1 MTYSK
6 HIETNTIHAGKM
18 RDSQHGALSTPI
30 YQTSTFVFDN
40 VQQGSNRF
48 MGEEQGFIY
57 GRLGNPTVRE
67 LELRMA
73 TLEGTE
79 DAAAFGSGMGA
90 ISSVLLANLNTGD
103 HLVASSALYGCTF
116 ALLNHKFKDLGIEV
130 SFVDMNNQKETRAA
144 IKENTKVIFL
154 ETPVNP
160 NLVVF
165 DLKML
170 AGIAKEHGLVSV
182 IDNTF
187 MSPVLQHPID
197 FGFDIIVHSATK
209 YLNGH
214 GDVVAGI
221 ACGSAEQ
228 IQNIK
233 LTTLKDMG
241 AVISPHDAWLIIRGL
256 KTLHLRVERHC
267 QNAQEVAEY
276 LESNEAVSDVYYP
289 GLASHS
295 GYRFIGNQMKAG
307 GGVIAFELKG
317 QFEQAIQFMNSLKM
331 CVIAVSLGDAETLI
345 QHPASMTH
353 SPYTQEERIDAGIT
367 DTLVRI
373 AVGLEHIE
381 DIIADLQQA
390 FDAVYTSEKTTSAVI
405 KSFTG

>member
-6 HIETNTIHAGKM
+6 HLETNTIHAGKM
-18 RDSQHGALSTPI
+18 HDGQHGALSTPI

-48 MGEEQGFIY
+48 LGEEQGYIY

-67 LELRMA
+67 LEIKMA

-90 ISSVLLANLNTGD
+90 ISSVLLANLNKGD
-103 HLVASSALYGCTF
+103 HIIASSALYGCSF
-116 ALLNHKFKDLGIEV
+116 ALLNHKFADLGIEV
-130 SFVDMNNQKETRAA
+130 TFVDMSFESEVRAA
-144 IKENTKVIFL
+144 IQENTKVMFL

-165 DLKML
+165 DLVML
-170 AGIAKEHGLVSV
+170 ASIAKENQLVSV

-187 MSPVLQHPID
+187 MSPVLQNPVK
-197 FGFDIIVHSATK
+197 FGFDIVVHSATK

-221 ACGSAEQ
+221 ACGSADQ

-241 AVISPHDAWLIIRGL
+241 AVISPNDAWLIIRGL

-267 QNAQEVAEY
+267 QNAQKVAEF
-276 LESNEAVSDVYYP
+276 LEGNSAVKEVYYP

-295 GYRFIGNQMKAG
+295 GNKFIGNQMKAG
-307 GGVIAFELKG
+307 GGVIAFELNG
-317 QFEQAIQFMNSLKM
+317 EFAQAIEFMNALKM

-353 SPYTQEERIDAGIT
+353 SPYTDE
-367 DTLVRI
+367 
-373 AVGLEHIE
+373 
-381 DIIADLQQA
+381 
-390 FDAVYTSEKTTSAVI
+390 
-405 KSFTG
+405 